1 MIDPV
6 SRTARLTA
14 AARARESRR
23 PDRLFDDALA
33 EALAGPEGFAL
44 MERLEAA
51 ARPPGANTSAQN
63 PYLAIR
69 TRYFDDF
76 VAAAGASLRQVVLVA
91 AGLDTR
97 AFRLAWPPG
106 TSFYELDRPDLLAAK
121 QVVLDGARASARCRR
136 VTVGV
141 DLTADWDDALVAAGF
156 DRAAPSLWMV
166 EGLLPYLEESAG
178 ARVLATA
185 AALAAPG
192 SRLGADSVGR
202 AFLESPY
209 TRSYLQALE
218 REHAPWKFGTDEP
231 EAFLAA
237 AGWHASAVRPGDE
250 GVSHGRWPY
259 PTAPRGTP
267 GVPQTFLI
275 TATRA

>member
-1 MIDPV
+1 MDPV

-23 PDRLFDDALA
+23 PDRLFDDPLA

-44 MERLEAA
+44 MERLETA
-51 ARPPGANTSAQN
+51 ARPPGASTSAQN
-63 PYLAIR
+63 PYIAIR

-76 VAAAGASLRQVVLVA
+76 LTAAAAQLRQVVLVA

-97 AFRLAWPPG
+97 AFRLAWPPQ
-106 TSFYELDRPDLLAAK
+106 TSFYELDRPELLAAK
-121 QVVLDGARASARCRR
+121 QAVLDGARATARCTR

-141 DLTADWDDALVAAGF
+141 DLTAPWQDALLAAGF

-166 EGLLPYLEESAG
+166 EGLLPYLDEPAG
-178 ARVLATA
+178 ARVIATT

-202 AFLESPY
+202 GFLESPH

-218 REHAPWKFGTDEP
+218 RENAPWRFGTDEP

-237 AGWHASAVRPGDE
+237 AGWNASAVRPGDD
-250 GVSHGRWPY
+250 GISFGRWPF
-259 PTAPRGTP
+259 PMFPRGTP
-267 GVPQTFLI
+267 GAPQTFLI